1 MVRSA
6 THDKCNGDVMP
17 TYVGAGRN
25 DGVYALGDGN
35 HIRPH
40 GPDATLSSMIRRVVF
55 FCAVLMATTS
65 AQHLPQADQPASLIR
80 NQYLHA
86 YNLHNSDAVLALYAD
101 DAVLLSEA
109 GVFRGKSEIRKW
121 LQVAFDQGSV
131 LEAITATRE
140 KSSTTIAYGTG
151 QTKRLVGQEVH
162 LGRYLIVLEKRK
174 RKWII
179 IEHAS
184 FNAH

>member
-1 MVRSA
+1 VNWGYYA
-6 THDKCNGDVMP
+6 N
-17 TYVGAGRN
+17 YVGVGRS
-25 DGVYALGDGN
+25 DGVYALGDGD
-35 HIRPH
+35 HIRPL
-40 GPDATLSSMIRRVVF
+40 GPDATLSSMLRRVVC
-55 FCAVLMATTS
+55 FCAVLVATTS
-65 AQHLPQADQPASLIR
+65 AQDLPQADQPATLIR
-80 NQYLHA
+80 NQYLQA
-86 YNLHNSDAVLALYAD
+86 YNLHNPDSVLALYAD

-109 GVFRGKSEIRKW
+109 GVFRGKAEIRKW

-131 LEAITATRE
+131 LEAITATCE